1 MPNIKIILTNP
12 VSLDFTDKTNNA
24 LRKKIDFDLLSK
36 DLISVERYIAI
47 DNANR
52 NITV

>member
-24 LRKKIDFDLLSK
+24 LRKKIDFERKLS
-36 DLISVERYIAI
+36 E
-47 DNANR
+47 NR
-52 NITV
+52 EF